1 MRIPTIAP
9 LKFLFS
15 SFPKRD
21 PELVFQLYSQ
31 VLLSSQVISSSQQG
45 CEEGSARCRKPLAL
59 ARDQVLLGALGA
71 VILLARA
78 SHSGRPT
85 WRGIHDLGTVSTET
99 RGQAG
104 SCSLS
109 EKKRDIYG
117 DPGPSLNT
125 FPLSHMRE
133 AFQPLLSR
141 PQGHFKA
148 QVMGVTPIRSTDGPV
163 GFAKVP
169 LQFCIDAACL
179 GMVVLLQT
187 CLPGPQHEGL

>member
-9 LKFLFS
+9 LELLVC

-21 PELVFQLYSQ
+21 LELVSQLYSQ
-31 VLLSSQVISSSQQG
+31 SPPKVLRLAAPSKV
-45 CEEGSARCRKPLAL
+45 EERSALCRKPLAV
-59 ARDQVLLGALGA
+59 APDQVLLGALGA

-109 EKKRDIYG
+109 EKKRDIYRLYG

-133 AFQPLLSR
+133 AFQ
-141 PQGHFKA
+141 
-148 QVMGVTPIRSTDGPV
+148 
-163 GFAKVP
+163 
-169 LQFCIDAACL
+169 AAL
-179 GMVVLLQT
+179 EPPPKETSMLR
-187 CLPGPQHEGL
+187 